1 MKVEQVQIIKGHILK
16 LFAVHVVIAA
26 AEDHQVGAEDTGAV
40 RGTSDGWDAFG
51 RSDFLRD

>member
-1 MKVEQVQIIKGHILK
+1 MKVEQVQVIEGHILQ

-26 AEDHQVGAEDTGAV
+26 SEDHQVGAEDAGAV

-51 RSDFLRD
+51 RGYFLRD